1 MEFFRDKKGI
11 WKDYIG
17 WLILGLAAL
26 IISLLA
32 YFIMSG
38 KASGGIEFA
47 KNLIRG
53 FFRS

>member
-1 MEFFRDKKGI
+1 MKLLENKKGI

-17 WLILGLAAL
+17 WLILGLAVL

-38 KASGGIEFA
+38 KAEGGIEFA
-47 KNLIRG
+47 KNLMRG
-53 FFRS
+53 FFRG